1 LGYADQAQ
9 QRCQEALALAQHLGH
24 TPSLALVEFFA
35 AALSQF
41 RRDAAATYARADAL
55 MTLADTQGFEL
66 RLEQGRMLRGWALA
80 MQGDAAA
87 GVADIRHGLV
97 ASQGVGPETLRP
109 HWLALLAEAYSA
121 AGQPEAGLTV
131 LDEACTLVATTEA
144 RWWEA
149 ELSRLQGV
157 LLLQLPGPEVS
168 RAEACFHQALEVAR
182 RQQAKALELRA
193 ALSLSRLWQQQG
205 QRAAAHDLLAPIYA
219 WFTEGFDTPDLQE
232 AKTLLA
238 ALEPAGA

>member
-1 LGYADQAQ
+1 MWQLH
-9 QRCQEALALAQHLGH
+9 RSIS
-24 TPSLALVEFFA
+24 PRS
-35 AALSQF
+35 
-41 RRDAAATYARADAL
+41 AATL
-55 MTLADTQGFEL
+55 MTLADTHGFAL

-80 MQGDAAA
+80 MQGEAVA
-87 GVADIRHGLV
+87 GVAAIRQGLA

-109 HWLALLAEAYSA
+109 HWLALLAEASSA

-149 ELSRLQGV
+149 ELSRLKGV
-157 LLLQLPGPEVS
+157 LLLQLPSPEIS
-168 RAEACFHQALEVAR
+168 QAEACFHHAIEVAR

-193 ALSLSRLWQQQG
+193 ALSLARLWQNQG
-205 QRAAAHDLLAPIYA
+205 KCAAARQLLAEIYS

-232 AKTLLA
+232 AKALLA
-238 ALEPAGA
+238 ELGGLNVPST